1 MNYRDLL
8 NDKEFGD
15 DIVFAKF
22 INYMRKALLHKKLD
36 YEKHQNY
43 LIKTEQYLTL
53 EEWSRVPDK
62 SKTKNEL
69 HRFNKKRLKEG
80 LEKLTEKQKYVIVQ
94 HYFKNKSFVE
104 IGKELNMKDEAVRQ
118 MKLRAINTLKRIM
131 EEK

>member
-43 LIKTEQYLTL
+43 LRKIEQNLTP
-53 EEWSRVPDK
+53 EEWDK
-62 SKTKNEL
+62 LSDSKTTRGLYVFDE
-69 HRFNKKRLKEG
+69 KRLKEG

-94 HYFKNKSFVE
+94 HYFKNRSFVE
-104 IGKELNMKDEAVRQ
+104 IGKDLNMRDEAVRQ

-131 EEK
+131 EGK